1 MSRKLLTLAL
11 LALACLMLFSACSD
25 DGVPDGMVSVTLEG
39 EPFILY
45 VPENWSDNRSS
56 GISSAHSALKV
67 IASARYYPL
76 DETTATLDEY
86 VGKYIEECKSTYDD
100 FSFSR
105 KDSKLGKDAPAARIE
120 FDFSTAENATTKAI
134 HYITIHGT
142 DAVILSFYCNTKDFP
157 EYAETFEAGKS
168 GNLVLFGG
176 TGLGK
181 THLSSAVARGVIE
194 RGYDVFYVSAVSML
208 SDFERERF
216 GNSAGGETGVGT
228 DRYFSC
234 DLLIID
240 DLGTEVNN
248 QFTTSVLYNLINTRL
263 NKRQS
268 TVINTN
274 LTQEE
279 FRRRYW
285 NVSPPACWASTPPCP
300 SSVQTS
306 APKSCPVRRKEPLKH
321 RKSTAERCF
330 FRIRTVYSSKHP

>member
-1 MSRKLLTLAL
+1 MARENPAFSRIREEYATKYLIAREEADLRRAEIHLAIPEVAEIDRALGRTGLSLMEASMQGEDVQARIAAVRKTNEELRHVRAELLTSHGYPADYTEVRYECPLCNDSGFVDTRMCICMKKKLVEAGFEASGMGNL
-11 LALACLMLFSACSD
+11 LREQSF
-25 DGVPDGMVSVTLEG
+25 
-39 EPFILY
+39 
-45 VPENWSDNRSS
+45 ENFD
-56 GISSAHSALKV
+56 LT
-67 IASARYYPL
+67 YYQN
-76 DETTATLDEY
+76 D
-86 VGKYIEECKSTYDD
+86 
-100 FSFSR
+100 
-105 KDSKLGKDAPAARIE
+105 PAAHRRME
-120 FDFSTAENATTKAI
+120 Q
-134 HYITIHGT
+134 
-142 DAVILSFYCNTKDFP
+142 ILARMRLYTES
-157 EYAETFEAGKS
+157 FEAGKS

-194 RGYDVFYVSAVSML
+194 RGCDVFYVSAVSML

-274 LTQEE
+274 LTQDE
-279 FRRRYW
+279 FRKRYW
-285 NVSPPACWASTPPCP
+285 DRI
-300 SSVQTS
+300 TS
-306 APKSCPVRRKEPLKH
+306 RVLGEYTVLPFLGTDVRAQKLSRK
-321 RKSTAERCF
+321 A
-330 FRIRTVYSSKHP
+330 

>member
-1 MSRKLLTLAL
+1 MARENPAFARIREEYTTKYLIAREEADLRRAEIHLAIPEVAEIDRALGRTGLSLLEASMQGEDVQARIAAVRKTNEELRHVRAELLVSHGYPADYTEVRYECPLCNDSGFVDTRMCVCMKKKLVEAGFEASGMGNL
-11 LALACLMLFSACSD
+11 LREQSF
-25 DGVPDGMVSVTLEG
+25 
-39 EPFILY
+39 
-45 VPENWSDNRSS
+45 ENFD
-56 GISSAHSALKV
+56 LT
-67 IASARYYPL
+67 YYQN
-76 DETTATLDEY
+76 D
-86 VGKYIEECKSTYDD
+86 
-100 FSFSR
+100 
-105 KDSKLGKDAPAARIE
+105 PAAHRRME
-120 FDFSTAENATTKAI
+120 Q
-134 HYITIHGT
+134 
-142 DAVILSFYCNTKDFP
+142 ILARMRLYTES
-157 EYAETFEAGKS
+157 FEAGKS

-194 RGYDVFYVSAVSML
+194 RGCDVFYVSAVSML

-274 LTQEE
+274 LTQDE
-279 FRRRYW
+279 FRKRYW
-285 NVSPPACWASTPPCP
+285 DRI
-300 SSVQTS
+300 TS
-306 APKSCPVRRKEPLKH
+306 RVLGEYTVLPFLGTDVRAQKLSRK
-321 RKSTAERCF
+321 A
-330 FRIRTVYSSKHP
+330 